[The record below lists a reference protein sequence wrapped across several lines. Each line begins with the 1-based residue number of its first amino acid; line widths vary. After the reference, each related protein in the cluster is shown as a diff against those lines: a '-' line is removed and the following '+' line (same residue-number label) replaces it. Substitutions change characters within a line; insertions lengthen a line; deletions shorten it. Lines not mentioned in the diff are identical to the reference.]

1 MPILRMNPLV
11 GVLAFAVACGEVAAA
26 PPAVPRAGG
35 PDHPES
41 DWAMWKRDPALAAC
55 HARVRAQGDLV
66 AGVAAFAQACAAATR
81 MHQIDQTVV
90 GTQQAHETP
99 FAIPVQ
105 VEANHCYRAYGMA
118 APSLLD
124 LNLAFVDSMGH
135 VAGADG
141 TEGSIAV
148 ALDDGA
154 VCFSQADDVKLN
166 VSSGNGGGKFAVQ
179 IWSD

>member
-1 MPILRMNPLV
+1 
-11 GVLAFAVACGEVAAA
+11 
-26 PPAVPRAGG
+26 
-35 PDHPES
+35 
-41 DWAMWKRDPALAAC
+41 
-55 HARVRAQGDLV
+55 
-66 AGVAAFAQACAAATR
+66 

-105 VEANHCYRAYGMA
+105 VEANHCYRAFGMA
-118 APSLLD
+118 ASSLLD
-124 LNLAFVDSMGH
+124 LNLAFVDSVGRIAAADAT
-135 VAGADG
+135 VGA
-141 TEGSIAV
+141 IAV
-148 ALDDGA
+148 ALEDGV

>member
-1 MPILRMNPLV
+1 MPILRTLV
-11 GVLAFAVACGEVAAA
+11 FAAAAAACGEEVAA
-26 PPAVPRAGG
+26 PPAVPRAGV
-35 PDHPES
+35 PDHPDSE
-41 DWAMWKRDPALAAC
+41 WANWRQAPALAAC
-55 HARVRAQGDLV
+55 HAHVQAQGDLV
-66 AGVAAFAQACAAATR
+66 AGVAAVAQACRAATG

-99 FAIPVQ
+99 FAVPVR

-118 APSLLD
+118 AWSLLD
-124 LNLAFVDSMGH
+124 LNLAFVDSVGRN
-135 VAGADG
+135 AGADAA
-141 TEGSIAV
+141 ESSIAV
-148 ALDDGA
+148 ALEDGV